1 MAYQYKR
8 EPLPDGAGDQLA
20 NACRTP
26 KERLVVW
33 TLLDTGLRAG
43 EFAALTRDNVLWQ
56 QKALR
61 FKGKGGPY
69 GKKTK
74 VRTVPVSKRV
84 MALLEHHFALH
95 ESMPFTKRT
104 VERIVKQVA
113 NKAGLTQEVVP
124 HVLRHTFACDAIR
137 RGISLPALQRILGH
151 DRLETTAIYLNL
163 TPQHVLDEFHQKW

>member
-1 MAYQYKR
+1 MPYQYKR

-20 NACRTP
+20 NACTTP
-26 KERLVVW
+26 EERLIVW
-33 TLLDTGLRAG
+33 TLLDTGLR
-43 EFAALTRDNVLWQ
+43 RDNVLWQ

-69 GKKTK
+69 GKQTK
-74 VRTVPVSKRV
+74 VRTVPVTKRV

-95 ESMPFTKRT
+95 ETMPFSKRT
-104 VERIVKQVA
+104 VERMVKKVA
-113 NKAGLTQEVVP
+113 NKAGLTQAVVP

-137 RGISLPALQRILGH
+137 RGISLPALQKILGH

-163 TPQHVLDEFHQKW
+163 TPQHVLDEFHAKW